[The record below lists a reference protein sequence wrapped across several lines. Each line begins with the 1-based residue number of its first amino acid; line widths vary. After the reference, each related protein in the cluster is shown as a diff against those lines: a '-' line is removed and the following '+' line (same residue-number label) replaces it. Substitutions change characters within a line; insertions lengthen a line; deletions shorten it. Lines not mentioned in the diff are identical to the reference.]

1 MIHFFRY
8 VFIVTF
14 AVLFLTAAAA
24 PFMVFGGETP
34 QYIVTPA
41 ASKIRVDGVLKEK
54 AWEEALIVPLPFE
67 YYPGDN
73 VSAEVETECKITFTS
88 THLYIAFRC
97 SDPAPGK
104 IRAHYMER
112 DSAAGMA
119 HEDSVGI
126 YIDTFNDSRRSYM
139 FQVNP
144 LGVQVDAFH
153 GEEQGTDY
161 SWDAAWK
168 SAGKITSSGY
178 TVEIAIPFHQLRFP
192 RTGGPM
198 TWGFSARRFYPR
210 STYRKI
216 SSHIIDRDINCRMCR
231 FNKISG
237 FRGIT
242 PGRDLEISPTLTG
255 SRTDTRENIPPEE
268 IVKGKA
274 KIEPGLNLRWGI
286 TPNFSL
292 NATLNP
298 DFSNVEADVAQL
310 NINRRFALYY
320 PEKRPFF
327 LEGADLFQTPIQ
339 AVFTRTI
346 ADPDWG
352 IKFSGKSGK
361 RSTGLF
367 LAGDRLNNLIFPS
380 NQGSAA
386 ASLEMDTYS
395 GVFRFKQ
402 DIGKGSSLGVLYTGR
417 AGDDYYNH
425 VAGTDGYIRLNK
437 VATFRFQFLHSETD
451 YPEPTAATFDQ
462 ESGAFG
468 GNALY
473 TGFRYLDRT
482 WGVDAFY
489 EDISPGFRADNGFI
503 SRSDMRHFK
512 IYAQRTT
519 WGKEGGWFD
528 QVGCYG
534 IVEKVWDHA
543 GQSTDSS
550 FEFGGFY
557 YGPFYSFFD
566 LSYISTA
573 EYYNG
578 LSHNMHKIQS
588 QFMINPGNGFTF
600 NIAGRI
606 GESVDYVNNRV
617 ARSMLIAPRVLVRF
631 GRHINLDLSHTF
643 EHLSLHH
650 EKIYTANLTQ
660 STVSCNF
667 NTRVSVRCILQY
679 LDISR
684 APDNYLVPVDPKNR
698 TLFTQLLFSYRFS
711 PQTVLFLGYSDNR
724 YGTESVDLYRA
735 DRTFFLKIGYSWM
748 M

>member
-14 AVLFLTAAAA
+14 AVLFLTATAA
-24 PFMVFGGETP
+24 PFMAFAGDKP

-54 AWEEALIVPLPFE
+54 TWEEALIVPLPYE
-67 YYPGDN
+67 YYPGENIPAD
-73 VSAEVETECKITFTS
+73 VETECRVTFTS
-88 THLYIAFRC
+88 THLYVAFRC
-97 SDPAPGK
+97 SDPEPGK

-112 DSAAGMA
+112 DNSAGFA
-119 HEDSVGI
+119 HEDSVII
-126 YIDTFNDSRRSYM
+126 YIDTFNDDRRSYM

-168 SAGKITSSGY
+168 SAGKITDSGY

-192 RTGGPM
+192 KTDTPM
-198 TWGFSARRFYPR
+198 TWGFSARRYYPR
-210 STYRKI
+210 STFRKI
-216 SSHIIDRDINCRMCR
+216 SSHIVDRNVSCKICL

-237 FRGIT
+237 FRGIA

-255 SRTDTRENIPPEE
+255 SRTDTRENVPPE
-268 IVKGKA
+268 KMDNGKPEV
-274 KIEPGLNLRWGI
+274 EPGLSLRWGI
-286 TPNFSL
+286 TPNLSL

-298 DFSNVEADVAQL
+298 DFSNIEADVAQL

-327 LEGADLFQTPIQ
+327 LEGADFFNTPIQ
-339 AVFTRTI
+339 AVFTRSV

-361 RSTGLF
+361 NSTGIF
-367 LAGDRLNNLIFPS
+367 LAQDRLNNLIFPS
-380 NQGSAA
+380 NQGSTA
-386 ASLEMDTYS
+386 ASLDRNTYS
-395 GVFRFKQ
+395 GVFRYKR

-417 AGDDYYNH
+417 AGDDYYNY
-425 VAGTDGYIRLNK
+425 VAGADGYIRLNQ
-437 VATFRFQFLHSETD
+437 ATTFRFQFLHSETD
-451 YPEPTAATFDQ
+451 YPDPTAAAFGQ
-462 ESGAFG
+462 EPGAFG

-473 TGFRYLDRT
+473 AGLRYFDRT
-482 WGVDAFY
+482 WGVNTFY

-503 SRSDMRHFK
+503 SRADMRHFK
-512 IYAQRTT
+512 LYVQRTT

-534 IVEKVWDHA
+534 IVEKVWDHT

-550 FEFGGFY
+550 YEFGGFY
-557 YGPFYSFFD
+557 YGPFDSFFD
-566 LSYISTA
+566 LSYISAA

-578 LSHNMHKIQS
+578 LSHNLGKIQS

-600 NIAGRI
+600 YVSARI

-617 ARSMLIAPRVLVRF
+617 ARSMLIMPRALVRF
-631 GRHINLDLSHTF
+631 GRHINLELNHTF

-660 STVSCNF
+660 AEVACNF
-667 NTRVSVRCILQY
+667 TTRISVRCTLQH
-679 LDISR
+679 LDIIRDS
-684 APDNYLVPVDPKNR
+684 DNYLVPVEPKNR

-724 YGTESVDLYRA
+724 FGTKSVDLYQT